1 MGQLKE
7 LLKET
12 DKKKFLKAFPTVSV
26 KMDKSLTALMMIK
39 ASLPNF
45 ESGIERGY
53 AFLRCSF
60 FLCLIMNQQLF

>member
-12 DKKKFLKAFPTVSV
+12 DKKKFLKAFPTVSIKV
-26 KMDKSLTALMMIK
+26 DKSLTALMMIK

-45 ESGIERGY
+45 ESGIDLGY
-53 AFLRCSF
+53 SILRCSF
-60 FLCLIMNQQLF
+60 FS